1 MTFREKRLYHQIH
14 PLKLSTD
21 WSTGLI
27 ALPLLWRRRLGPALL
42 VGVVPSIVVSGLL
55 VRGADLEPYKRS
67 AFGRYLKRSMTPTM
81 QAARS
86 VGYVVMALG
95 AWYRRPVFLA
105 LGLVIILFGWLRGT
119 LFP

>member
-1 MTFREKRLYHQIH
+1 MAFQEKRLYHQIH
-14 PLKLSTD
+14 PLKLFTD

-55 VRGADLEPYKRS
+55 VRWVDLEPYKRS
-67 AFGRYLKRSMTPTM
+67 AFGHYMKRSMTPTM
-81 QAARS
+81 QAMRS

-95 AWYRRPVFLA
+95 AWYRRPGFLP
-105 LGLVIILFGWLRGT
+105 LGLVIILFGWLRGK